1 MSDTGD
7 TGGRDTGGNPEDTG
21 DIEDTGAPPED
32 ESGGGTVEAGPPD
45 EVILI
50 DDGREIDLTDNPD
63 GAFPPGSQVP
73 DQSASTASGGGG
85 GRGKPHVVRGTV
97 RDTTAATTSVRPRTS
112 G

>member
-21 DIEDTGAPPED
+21 GIEDTGAAPDD

-50 DDGREIDLTDNPD
+50 DDGREIDVTNHPD
-63 GAFPPGSQVP
+63 DAFPPGSQVP
-73 DQSASTASGGGG
+73 DQSASTAAGGGG
-85 GRGKPHVVRGTV
+85 GKPRIVRATV
-97 RDTTAATTSVRPRTS
+97 SNETVATTAIRPRS
-112 G
+112 RG

>member
-21 DIEDTGAPPED
+21 DVEDTGAPPED
-32 ESGGGTVEAGPPD
+32 ESGGGTVEAGPPE

-50 DDGREIDLTDNPD
+50 DDGREIDVTNHPD
-63 GAFPPGSQVP
+63 DAFPPGSQVP
-73 DQSASTASGGGG
+73 DQSASTGTSGGG
-85 GRGKPHVVRGTV
+85 KPRVVRGTA
-97 RDTTAATTSVRPRTS
+97 RDTTVNTAATQTRPR

>member
-7 TGGRDTGGNPEDTG
+7 TGRDTGGNPEDTG

-32 ESGGGTVEAGPPD
+32 EAGGGTVEAGPPD

-50 DDGREIDLTDNPD
+50 DGGREIDVTDNPN

-73 DQSASTASGGGG
+73 DQSASTAAGGGS
-85 GRGKPHVVRGTV
+85 KPRVVRGTV
-97 RDTTAATTSVRPRTS
+97 RDAAVSTATVRPRLTR
-112 G
+112 